1 MEYILER
8 TQFVPVSIQEAFAFF
23 SKARNLE
30 EITPSWLRF
39 EVLRAPDRIG
49 YGSLLA
55 YRLELFRVP
64 IHWLTRIATWQPP
77 RSFAD
82 EQISGPYPLW
92 EHTHRF
98 LPDGTG
104 CLLDDEV
111 LYTPPYGAV
120 GRLAGDGYIQGML
133 ERTFRFRHARTRA
146 GERHDDFK
154 RPRQRSAVIGSAY
167 FGSRSHQY

>member
-8 TQFVPVSIQEAFAFF
+8 TQTVHVSIEDAFGFF
-23 SKARNLE
+23 SQAGNLE

-39 EVLRAPDRIG
+39 EVLRAPDELR

-64 IHWLTRIATWQPP
+64 IHWLTRIATWHPP

-98 LPDGTG
+98 SPVDGGTEIYDHIVYRLPYEPFAG
-104 CLLDDEV
+104 LLVPVTVRPWLTAIFDYRARQTE
-111 LYTPPYGAV
+111 A
-120 GRLAGDGYIQGML
+120 RL
-133 ERTFRFRHARTRA
+133 R
-146 GERHDDFK
+146 
-154 RPRQRSAVIGSAY
+154 
-167 FGSRSHQY
+167 

>member
-1 MEYILER
+1 MDYILER
-8 TQFVPVSIQEAFAFF
+8 TQTVPVPIRDAFGFF

-30 EITPSWLRF
+30 EITPAWLRF
-39 EVLRAPDRIG
+39 EVLRAPDELR

-98 LPDGTG
+98 APVDGGTEIYDHVRYRVPG
-104 CLLDDEV
+104 
-111 LYTPPYGAV
+111 GALGHIVQRPFV
-120 GRLAGDGYIQGML
+120 GRWLDEIFDY
-133 ERTFRFRHARTRA
+133 RPARLR
-146 GERHDDFK
+146 EILR
-154 RPRQRSAVIGSAY
+154 
-167 FGSRSHQY
+167 

>member
-8 TQFVPVSIQEAFAFF
+8 TQFVPVSIQEAFGFF
-23 SKARNLE
+23 SKAHNLE

-39 EVLRAPDRIG
+39 EVLCAPDRLG

-64 IHWLTRIATWQPP
+64 IHWLTRIATWHPP

-98 LPDGTG
+98 SAMDGGTEIYDHVRYRVPG
-104 CLLDDEV
+104 GMLAPLV
-111 LYTPPYGAV
+111 QRPFV
-120 GRLAGDGYIQGML
+120 GRWLDEIFDYRAARL
-133 ERTFRFRHARTRA
+133 EEIL
-146 GERHDDFK
+146 G
-154 RPRQRSAVIGSAY
+154 
-167 FGSRSHQY
+167 

>member
-8 TQFVPVSIQEAFAFF
+8 TQTVPVAIQDAFGFF
-23 SKARNLE
+23 SDARNLE

-39 EVLRAPDRIG
+39 EVLGAPDKLR
-49 YGSLLA
+49 YGSLIA

-98 LPDGTG
+98 SPAVDGTEIYDHIRYRVPG
-104 CLLDDEV
+104 GPLAPALQKPFVSRWLDQIFDYRAE
-111 LYTPPYGAV
+111 
-120 GRLAGDGYIQGML
+120 RLREILG
-133 ERTFRFRHARTRA
+133 
-146 GERHDDFK
+146 
-154 RPRQRSAVIGSAY
+154 
-167 FGSRSHQY
+167 

>member
-1 MEYILER
+1 MDYILER
-8 TQFVPVSIQEAFAFF
+8 TQTIPVPIRDAFAFF

-30 EITPSWLRF
+30 EITPAWLRF
-39 EVLRAPDRIG
+39 EVIRAPDELR

-82 EQISGPYPLW
+82 EQVSGPYPLW

-98 LPDGTG
+98 APVAGGTEIYDHVG
-104 CLLDDEV
+104 YRV
-111 LYTPPYGAV
+111 PGGALGPIVQRPFV
-120 GRLAGDGYIQGML
+120 GRWLDEIFDYRA
-133 ERTFRFRHARTRA
+133 ARLREIL
-146 GERHDDFK
+146 G
-154 RPRQRSAVIGSAY
+154 
-167 FGSRSHQY
+167 

>member
-8 TQFVPVSIQEAFAFF
+8 TQTVPVSIQDAFGFF
-23 SKARNLE
+23 SEARNLE

-39 EVLRAPDRIG
+39 EVLGAPNELR
-49 YGSLLA
+49 YGSLIA
-55 YRLELFRVP
+55 YRLELFRIP

-98 LPDGTG
+98 SRVDDGTEIYDHVRYRLFLG
-104 CLLDDEV
+104 PVGALMERLLVRGWVEQIFDYRAQEV
-111 LYTPPYGAV
+111 PALITRVPAAP
-120 GRLAGDGYIQGML
+120 RR
-133 ERTFRFRHARTRA
+133 RT
-146 GERHDDFK
+146 G
-154 RPRQRSAVIGSAY
+154 
-167 FGSRSHQY
+167 